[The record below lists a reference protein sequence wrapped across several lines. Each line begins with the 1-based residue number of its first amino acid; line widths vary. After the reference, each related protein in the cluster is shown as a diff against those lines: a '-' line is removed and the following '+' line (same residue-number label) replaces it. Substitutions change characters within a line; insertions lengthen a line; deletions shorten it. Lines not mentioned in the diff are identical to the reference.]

1 MFGILFDFDSL
12 TAAKAAFPPPLA
24 AGKRNC

>member
-12 TAAKAAFPPPLA
+12 YWSKGRFPPPLA
-24 AGKRNC
+24 AGKRNG